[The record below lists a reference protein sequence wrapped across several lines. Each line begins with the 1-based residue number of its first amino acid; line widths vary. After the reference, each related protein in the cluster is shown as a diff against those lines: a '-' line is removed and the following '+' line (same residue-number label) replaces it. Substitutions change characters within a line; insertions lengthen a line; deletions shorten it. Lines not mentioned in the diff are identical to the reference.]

1 MPIDL
6 LIILAYFGLILVIGW
21 RSRSKASVSAEEY
34 FISSRS
40 LKWPSVALSTIATNI
55 HAGHFLGMAGSAYA
69 LGLAQA
75 NFEINAILGILVA
88 VFFFIP
94 LFLRAKVITITQYIE
109 KKCGPQVALLY
120 STLMLLLYALLY
132 LGGTLFWG
140 AYAIQALFG
149 EHLHFISTE
158 PAMQIGFLI
167 VVLGIFSA
175 TYTYFGGLTAVVR
188 TDIAQFVLLLGGGVL
203 LTYLSIDR
211 LGGWS
216 QLYAKSST
224 LMHLHLPS
232 SHPTIPWTALLGM
245 NLLNLNYWGANQI
258 ILQRALAAKSLR
270 HAQVG
275 LLVGGLLKYLM
286 AAIIVIPGIALVG
299 ILGSPGLSDP
309 DQTYTT
315 LVKMLLPTGLR
326 GVVLCGLFASLMSS
340 VDSIYNSLSTIW
352 SIDIYKRYLKPNATD
367 AEIVRMGKRAIL
379 GTLCTG
385 LLFGF
390 FFIYAKF
397 QNPDFPLTHW
407 FNDMSYYVKN
417 GFVVMILA
425 AVFLKAP
432 AHRLV
437 LWTMIGSIPLTVG
450 LKFLYPGLAYMNRSA
465 VAILMSFAIIAVPTI
480 LKKGWRMRLEE
491 IFSSSN
497 PTVGWCGVG
506 LFASLVFTH
515 IVLH

>member
-6 LIILAYFGLILVIGW
+6 LIILAYFGLILAIGW

-40 LKWPSVALSTIATNI
+40 LKWPSVAVSTIATNI

-75 NFEINAILGILVA
+75 NFEINAIFGILVA
-88 VFFFIP
+88 TFFFVP
-94 LFLRAKVITITQYIE
+94 LFLRARVVTITQYIE
-109 KKCGPQVALLY
+109 KKCGPHVALLY
-120 STLMLLLYALLY
+120 SILMLLLYAFLY
-132 LGGTLFWG
+132 LGSTLFWG

-149 EHLHFISTE
+149 EYLHFISTE
-158 PAMQIGFLI
+158 PAIQIGFLI
-167 VVLGIFSA
+167 IVLGMFSA

-188 TDIAQFVLLLGGGVL
+188 TDIAQFVLLLGGGLL
-203 LTYLSIDR
+203 LTFLSIDR

-216 QLYAKSST
+216 QLYFKT
-224 LMHLHLPS
+224 EHLMHLHLPS
-232 SHPTIPWTALLGM
+232 THPMIPWTALLGM

-258 ILQRALAAKSLR
+258 ILQRALAAKNLR

-286 AAIIVIPGIALVG
+286 ATIIVIPGIALVG
-299 ILGSPGLSDP
+299 ILGDQGLSDP

-315 LVKMLLPTGLR
+315 LVTMLLPTGLR
-326 GVVLCGLFASLMSS
+326 GLVLCGLFASLMSS

-352 SIDIYKRYLKPNATD
+352 SVDIYKRYLNRNATD
-367 AEIVRMGKRAIL
+367 AESVRMGKRAIL
-379 GTLCTG
+379 VTFCTG

-390 FFIYAKF
+390 VFIYAKF

-425 AVFLKAP
+425 AVFLKSP

-437 LWTMIGSIPLTVG
+437 FWTIIGSIPLTVG
-450 LKFLYPGLAYMNRSA
+450 LKFLYPSLAYMNRSA
-465 VAILMSFAIIAVPTI
+465 VAILISVAIIAVPTI

-497 PTVGWCGVG
+497 QAVGRWGLG
-506 LFASLVFTH
+506 LFASLVLTH